1 MLDDDDQDP
10 AQRAHQGA
18 DDRARHDTTPGTTSG
33 APASSPPGDAPDD
46 APDDYDVLVIG
57 SGFGGSVAALRLTE
71 KGYRVGVLEAGR
83 RFADDELPRTSW
95 DLRRFLWAPALG
107 CFGIQRIHRLKDVL
121 VLAGAG
127 VGGGSLVYANTLYRP
142 LDAFWSDPAWAHVTD
157 WKAELEPHYDQ
168 AERMLGVVDYRRT
181 TPADELMR
189 DVADDL
195 GVGHTFRK
203 VRVGVYLGP
212 DGDDRPRDAR
222 GPAVPDPFFGGA
234 GPDRNPC
241 LHCGEC
247 MTGCRHN
254 AKNTLVK
261 NYLHLAEGAGARVHA
276 LTTATAVVPRPGGGY
291 EVRTHRTGRR
301 WAGRRTYRARQV
313 VLAAGTLGT
322 QRLLH
327 AMRDSGDLPRLSARL
342 GHLTRTNSEALLGA
356 MRPARRGRP
365 GEPDYSEGVAI
376 TSSFYPDPQTHV
388 EPVRYGRG
396 SNAMGLLQTVLVDG
410 VGPGEG
416 PRWRRWLAEL
426 WRQRRHLPTLYDLR
440 GWSQRTVIALVM
452 QSRDNSLTTFTRRGP
467 FGRRLTS
474 RQGTGEPNPAWIP
487 VAHDA
492 VRAMADRMGGLAGGS
507 AGDPFD
513 VPMTAHILGGCTIG
527 ETPET
532 GVVDPY
538 HRVHGH
544 AGLHVL
550 DGSAVTANLGVNPSL
565 TITAQA
571 ERACALWPNH
581 GEADAR
587 PAPGTGYVVVPP
599 TAPRRPVVPASAPGA
614 LRLPLV
620 EIRHS

>member
-1 MLDDDDQDP
+1 MLDDDDQDHP
-10 AQRAHQGA
+10 QRAHHGT
-18 DDRARHDTTPGTTSG
+18 DDGPHHPTTP
-33 APASSPPGDAPDD
+33 SPPPGD

-107 CFGIQRIHRLKDVL
+107 CFGIQRIHRLRDVL

-142 LDAFWSDPAWAHVTD
+142 LDAFWTDPACAHVTD
-157 WKAELEPHYDQ
+157 WKAELEPYYDQ

-212 DGDDRPRDAR
+212 DGDDRPRGAR

-261 NYLHLAEGAGARVHA
+261 NYLHLAESAGARVHP

-291 EVRTHRTGRR
+291 EIRTHRTGRR

-327 AMRDSGDLPRLSARL
+327 AMRDSGDLPRLSDRL

-356 MRPARRGRP
+356 MRPARRGQV

-416 PRWRRWLAEL
+416 SRWRRWLGEL
-426 WRQRRHLPTLYDLR
+426 WRQRRHLPALYDLR

-467 FGRRLTS
+467 LGRRLTS
-474 RQGTGEPNPAWIP
+474 RQGTGAPNPTWIP
-487 VAHDA
+487 VAHHA

-527 ETPET
+527 ETPEA
-532 GVVDPY
+532 GVIDPY

-544 AGLHVL
+544 PGLHVL

-571 ERACALWPNH
+571 ERACALWPNRD
-581 GEADAR
+581 EADPR
-587 PAPGTGYVVVPP
+587 PAPSARYAVVPP
-599 TAPRRPVVPASAPGA
+599 TAPRRPVVPGAAPGA

-620 EIRHS
+620 EIRHA